1 MTDFECPAPERV
13 VPPQP
18 WGRVGLLALA
28 LVLVGLGLWEWNA
41 RRLGHYPSYADT
53 PGLWA
58 IERRRV
64 AELEDPVVAVG
75 ASRTFFDLDLGV
87 WQELTGRPLV
97 QLAIVG
103 TSPRKFLTDLAE
115 DSTFRGLALVG
126 VEPEIFVG
134 AGGFRM
140 QFLEQARRET
150 PSEWLGQ
157 QLAMPLERRLA
168 FMDKDELPLFALL
181 RHRRLPN
188 RTGVDDPYFEVWRL
202 NDIFDRR
209 QSYMWREIETNA
221 RLRQHATMTWADRMD
236 ERPVATDAQIDT
248 MLTANKRDVSRIRA
262 RGGEVVYVHWPVRDR
277 YLSLQRRIVPRER
290 VYDRLI
296 RETEALGVHFED
308 HPALQGYDI
317 PEWSH
322 LAARE
327 TPRFTRALVPI
338 IRQGLCDRHSPW
350 AYRLGA
356 PAGSCDPTEKR
367 PT

>member
-1 MTDFECPAPERV
+1 MTEAERPVPERL

-28 LVLVGLGLWEWNA
+28 LTLAGLVLWEWNA

-53 PGLWA
+53 AGLWA

-87 WQELTGRPLV
+87 WRELTGRPLV

-103 TSPRKFLTDLAE
+103 TSPRTFLAE
-115 DSTFRGLALVG
+115 LAADSTFRGLALVG
-126 VEPEIFVG
+126 VEPEIFVY
-134 AGGFRM
+134 AGGFRAR
-140 QFLEQARRET
+140 FLEEARRET
-150 PSEWLGQ
+150 PSQRLGQ

-168 FMDKDELPLFALL
+168 FLDKDELPLFALL
-181 RHRRLPN
+181 RHQRLPN
-188 RTGVDDPYFEVWRL
+188 RKGVEDPYLEVWRL
-202 NDIFDRR
+202 NDILDHR
-209 QSYMWREIETNA
+209 QSYMWREIETNP
-221 RLRQHATMTWADRMD
+221 RLREHATMAWADGMD
-236 ERPVATDAQIDT
+236 ERPPATDAQIDS
-248 MLTANKRDVSRIRA
+248 MVADNRRDVARIRA
-262 RGGEVVYVHWPVRDR
+262 RGGEVVYVHWPVRDK
-277 YLSLQRRIVPRER
+277 YLSHQRRVVPRAR

-296 RETEALGVHFED
+296 RETGAVGVHFED
-308 HPALQGYDI
+308 HPALQGFDI

-338 IRQGLCDRHSPW
+338 IRQGLCRRHSPW

-356 PAGSCDPTEKR
+356 PAGTCDAKADPT
-367 PT
+367 